1 MLAENCF
8 GLPVSTVGRG
18 KPWLFTDRRFS
29 GSPAIF
35 CMVFG
40 SPSLWFYG
48 FTLLASSWFSSGISV
63 YAWFSF
69 IDDWFLLWVE
79 EARSVIASLVSP
91 PELTWLIIGS
101 CLYISSFL
109 QLRVTWFQSIPLSI
123 TGRPPNFARASS
135 LPSLHSHRHYLPPFH
150 PSLSS
155 LDYQPWPSLHP
166 LPFQLTFARLS

>member
-1 MLAENCF
+1 
-8 GLPVSTVGRG
+8 
-18 KPWLFTDRRFS
+18 
-29 GSPAIF
+29 
-35 CMVFG
+35 MVFG

-63 YAWFSF
+63 YTWFSF
-69 IDDWFLLWVE
+69 IDDWFLLSSGF
-79 EARSVIASLVSP
+79 AFSFALHLVCP
-91 PELTWLIIGS
+91 PGLTWLIIGS

-135 LPSLHSHRHYLPPFH
+135 LPALHSHRHSLPPFH

-155 LDYQPWPSLHP
+155 LDYQP
-166 LPFQLTFARLS
+166 